1 MATSGAIKSSPYKY
15 TSANHERFSQHSEVA
30 QGQKENLG
38 KDMNGNF
45 RGPVEPNAFIN
56 DLMPVDLDVKT
67 EFAERSR
74 DMEIQFTLPVR
85 KTRNSN
91 LESKLYEVFVSVEL
105 CCIDY
110 VLTTTSQSH
119 FTEYDC

>member
-1 MATSGAIKSSPYKY
+1 MATSGANKSSPYKY

-30 QGQKENLG
+30 HGQKENLG

-45 RGPVEPNAFIN
+45 GGPVEPDDFID
-56 DLMPVDLDVKT
+56 DLMPVDSNVET
-67 EFAERSR
+67 EFAERFK
-74 DMEIQFTLPVR
+74 DKIQFTLPVR

-105 CCIDY
+105 CCMDY
-110 VLTTTSQSH
+110 VLTTTF
-119 FTEYDC
+119 FTEYIR